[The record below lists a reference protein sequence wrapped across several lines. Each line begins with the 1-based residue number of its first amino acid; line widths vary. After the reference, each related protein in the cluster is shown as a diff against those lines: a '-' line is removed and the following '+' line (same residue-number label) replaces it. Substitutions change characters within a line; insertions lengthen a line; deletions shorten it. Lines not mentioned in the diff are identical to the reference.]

1 MYRRGRALPIV
12 AASILMLAAPAAAQS
27 PGASEAAGPPP
38 MTLPDGWTMVV
49 GGLDSPRGLAATA
62 DGTIYV
68 AESGEGGTDPCVDHP
83 ELGKLCFGATG
94 GLSQVTDGTA
104 TRVVDGVMS
113 AITETGETFGVSAV
127 AVAADGTVYYTVGGP
142 AAGAADTRAQ
152 VTGGEGIGKLYKL
165 GADGTSTEVADFAAF
180 ESSDNPDAQQPG
192 NELPD
197 SNINGLTIAEDGTI
211 LVADA
216 GGNDL
221 LSVDADGNIS
231 VVATFQVQFQPLPP
245 DPTASMD
252 PNASPAMVPMDLVP
266 TSVAIGPDGNY
277 YVGQLTGFPFPP
289 GGASVFKVVPGQ
301 DPTVYAD
308 GFTNVM
314 GVAFGTDGT
323 LYVLEISHDGLLATP
338 PGQLPTGGLWSV
350 PPGGGTPELLATGL
364 PMPGGIAVGSDGTI
378 YASIC
383 AVCPN
388 GGGIVS
394 YAPAG

>member
-1 MYRRGRALPIV
+1 
-12 AASILMLAAPAAAQS
+12 
-27 PGASEAAGPPP
+27 

-49 GGLDSPRGLAATA
+49 GGLDSPRGLAVTA

-83 ELGKLCFGATG
+83 ELGNLCFGPTG
-94 GLSQVTDGTA
+94 GLSEVTDGTA

-113 AITETGETFGVSAV
+113 AITETGETFGDSAV
-127 AVAADGTVYYTVGGP
+127 AVDGAGSVWYTVGGP
-142 AAGAADTRAQ
+142 AAGAADTRAK
-152 VTGGEGIGKLYKL
+152 VTGGEGIGKLYTL

-180 ESSDNPDAQQPG
+180 ESENNPDKDQPG
-192 NELPD
+192 NALPD
-197 SNINGLTIAEDGTI
+197 SNINGLAIASDGTV

-221 LSVDADGNIS
+221 LSVGADGATDF
-231 VVATFQVQFQPLPP
+231 VAGFLVEFQPLPP
-245 DPTASMD
+245 DPTASVD
-252 PNASPAMVPMDLVP
+252 PNASPAMIPMDPVP
-266 TSVAIGPDGNY
+266 TSVAVGPDGNY
-277 YVGQLTGFPFPP
+277 YVGLLTGFPFPQ
-289 GGASVFKVVPGQ
+289 GGAAVYQVVPGE

-314 GVAFGTDGT
+314 GVAFAQDGT
-323 LYVLEISHDGLLATP
+323 LYVLEISHDGLLNTP
-338 PGQLPTGGLWSV
+338 PGQLPSGGLWAV

-364 PMPGGIAVGSDGTI
+364 PMPGGIAVGPDGTI

-394 YAPAG
+394 FDPAA